1 MPFIISE
8 DEALKTLLQ
17 GITVADGGNAARP
30 VAVYYGQPDK
40 DIRQQSY
47 PYITLDLVG
56 VREDTERAHRGVVN
70 LTYAPEGTTP
80 NRNSDGSIN
89 QPVNFPIPVD
99 LIYQVSTWSRQPRHD
114 RQIMASLFAPGRLPF
129 RFGQLP
135 IPQDGTNRRVDM
147 LGFSKRDTTE
157 GGKRLFSNVYNI
169 RISAE
174 LFPDQLSAVYTV
186 TTVNK
191 SLGYQTTLNSTIWNT
206 TPSH

>member
-1 MPFIISE
+1 MPFIINE

-17 GITVADGGNAARP
+17 GITVSDGGNSARP

-56 VREDTERAHRGVVN
+56 VREDTERAHRGWVN
-70 LTYAPEGTTP
+70 LTYTPEGTTP
-80 NRNSDGSIN
+80 NLNQDGSIN
-89 QPVNFPIPVD
+89 QQVNFPIPVD

-114 RQIMASLFAPGRLPF
+114 RQIIASLFAPGRLPF

-169 RISAE
+169 RISSE
-174 LFPDQLSAVYTV
+174 LFVDQLNAVYQV
-186 TTVNK
+186 TDINT
-191 SLGYQTTLNSTIWNT
+191 SLISQTILFTINQ
-206 TPSH
+206 

>member
-1 MPFIISE
+1 MPFIINE

-17 GITVADGGNAARP
+17 GITVSDGGNAARP

-56 VREDTERAHRGVVN
+56 VREDTERAHRGWVD
-70 LTYAPEGTTP
+70 LTYTPEGTTP
-80 NRNSDGSIN
+80 NLNQNGSIN
-89 QPVNFPIPVD
+89 QQVNFPIPVD

-114 RQIMASLFAPGRLPF
+114 RQIMAKLFAPGRLPF

-135 IPQDGTNRRVDM
+135 IPQDGTNRRLDM

-169 RISAE
+169 RISSE
-174 LFPDQLSAVYTV
+174 LFVDQFTAVYQV
-186 TTVNK
+186 TDVNP
-191 SLGYQTTLNSTIWNT
+191 SILSQNVPFTT
-206 TPSH
+206 TP

>member
-1 MPFIISE
+1 MAFIINE

-17 GITVADGGNAARP
+17 GITVSDGGNAARP

-70 LTYAPEGTTP
+70 LTYAPEGYTP
-80 NRNSDGSIN
+80 NRDTDGSIN
-89 QPVNFPIPVD
+89 QPIEFPIPVD

-114 RQIMASLFAPGRLPF
+114 RQIMAKLFEPGRLPF

-135 IPQDGTNRRVDM
+135 VPQDGTNRRLDM

-174 LFPDQLSAVYTV
+174 LFTQQLTGVYQV
-186 TTVNK
+186 LDVVP
-191 SLGYQTTLNSTIWNT
+191 SLESQNEVFTT
-206 TPSH
+206 TP

>member
-1 MPFIISE
+1 MPFIINE
-8 DEALKTLLQ
+8 DAALKSILT
-17 GITVADGGNAARP
+17 GIKVSDGGNSARP

-40 DIRQQSY
+40 DIRTQSY

-56 VREDTERAHRGVVN
+56 VREDTERAHRGSVD
-70 LTYAPEGTTP
+70 LTYTPEGMTP
-80 NRNSDGSIN
+80 NYTAES

-114 RQIMASLFAPGRLPF
+114 RQIMAALFSPGRLPF
-129 RFGQLP
+129 RFGQLI
-135 IPQDGTNRRVDM
+135 IPEDNTMRRLDM

-169 RISAE
+169 RISSE
-174 LFPDQLSAVYTV
+174 LFPDQLSDVYTV
-186 TTVNK
+186 TDVNT
-191 SLGYQTTLNSTIWNT
+191 SLGYQTTPNATIWHT

>member
-1 MPFIISE
+1 MPFIINE

-17 GITVADGGNAARP
+17 GITVSDGGNANRP

-40 DIRQQSY
+40 DLRQQSY

-56 VREDTERAHRGVVN
+56 VREDVERAHRGVVN
-70 LTYAPEGTTP
+70 LTYTPEGMTP
-80 NRNSDGSIN
+80 NLNQDGSIN
-89 QPVNFPIPVD
+89 QPVSFPIPVD

-114 RQIMASLFAPGRLPF
+114 RQIMAKLFASGRLPF

-135 IPQDGTNRRVDM
+135 VPQDGTNRRLDM

-186 TTVNK
+186 TSVNK
-191 SLGYQTTLNSTIWNT
+191 SLVYQTNSFTTIL
-206 TPSH
+206 

>member
-1 MPFIISE
+1 MPFIINE

-17 GITVADGGNAARP
+17 GITVSYGGNSARP

-56 VREDTERAHRGVVN
+56 VREDTERAHRGWVN
-70 LTYAPEGTTP
+70 LTYTPEGTTP
-80 NRNSDGSIN
+80 NLNQDGSIN
-89 QPVNFPIPVD
+89 QQVNFPIPVD

-114 RQIMASLFAPGRLPF
+114 RQIIASLFAPGRLPF

-169 RISAE
+169 RISSE
-174 LFPDQLSAVYTV
+174 LFVDQLNAVYQV
-186 TTVNK
+186 TDINT
-191 SLGYQTTLNSTIWNT
+191 SLISQTILFTINQ
-206 TPSH
+206 

>member
-1 MPFIISE
+1 MPFIINE

-17 GITVADGGNAARP
+17 GITVSDGGNSARP

-56 VREDTERAHRGVVN
+56 VREDTERAHRGWVD
-70 LTYAPEGTTP
+70 LTYTPEGTTP
-80 NRNSDGSIN
+80 NLNQNGSIN
-89 QPVNFPIPVD
+89 QQVNFPIPVD

-114 RQIMASLFAPGRLPF
+114 RQIMAKLFAPGRLPF

-135 IPQDGTNRRVDM
+135 IPQDGTNRRLDM

-169 RISAE
+169 RISSE
-174 LFPDQLSAVYTV
+174 LFVDQFTAVYQV
-186 TTVNK
+186 TDVNP
-191 SLGYQTTLNSTIWNT
+191 SILSQNVPFTT
-206 TPSH
+206 TP

>member
-1 MPFIISE
+1 MPFIINE

-17 GITVADGGNAARP
+17 GITVSDGGNSLRN

-40 DIRQQSY
+40 DLRQQSY

-56 VREDTERAHRGVVN
+56 VREDTERAHRGVIN
-70 LTYAPEGTTP
+70 LAYAPEGYTP
-80 NRNSDGSIN
+80 NRDTDGSIN
-89 QPVNFPIPVD
+89 QPIDFPIPVD

-114 RQIMASLFAPGRLPF
+114 RQIMAKLFAPGRLPF

-135 IPQDGTNRRVDM
+135 IPQDGTNRRLDM

-174 LFPDQLSAVYTV
+174 LFTTQLTGVYQV
-186 TTVNK
+186 LDVVSSLESQDEVFTTN
-191 SLGYQTTLNSTIWNT
+191 
-206 TPSH
+206 P

>member
-1 MPFIISE
+1 MPFLINE

-17 GITVADGGNAARP
+17 GITVSDSGNPSRP
-30 VAVYYGQPDK
+30 VGVYYGQPDK
-40 DIRQQSY
+40 DIRQQIY

-70 LTYAPEGTTP
+70 LTYTPEGYTP
-80 NRNSDGSIN
+80 NLNEDDSIN
-89 QPVNFPIPVD
+89 QPVEFPIPVD

-114 RQIMASLFAPGRLPF
+114 RQIMAKLFAPGRLPF

-135 IPQDGTNRRVDM
+135 IPQDGTNRRLDM

-169 RISAE
+169 RISSE
-174 LFPDQLSAVYTV
+174 LFVDQLTAVYQV
-186 TTVNK
+186 TDVNT
-191 SLGYQTTLNSTIWNT
+191 SLISQTIPFTIT
-206 TPSH
+206 Q

>member
-1 MPFIISE
+1 MPFIINE

-17 GITVADGGNAARP
+17 GITVSDGGNSARP

-70 LTYAPEGTTP
+70 LTYTPEGTEP
-80 NRNSDGSIN
+80 NLNEDGSIN
-89 QPVNFPIPVD
+89 QPVEFPIPVD

-114 RQIMASLFAPGRLPF
+114 RQIMAKLFAPGRLPF

-169 RISAE
+169 RVSSE
-174 LFPDQLSAVYTV
+174 LFVDQINAVYQV
-186 TTVNK
+186 LDVNT
-191 SLGYQTTLNSTIWNT
+191 SINSQTEPFNTI
-206 TPSH
+206 S

>member
-1 MPFIISE
+1 MPFIINE

-17 GITVADGGNAARP
+17 GITVSDGGNAARP

-40 DIRQQSY
+40 DLRQQSY

-70 LTYAPEGTTP
+70 LTYAPEGFTP
-80 NRNSDGSIN
+80 NRNTDGSIN
-89 QPVNFPIPVD
+89 QPVEFPIPVD

-114 RQIMASLFAPGRLPF
+114 RQIMAKLFEPGRLPF

-135 IPQDGTNRRVDM
+135 VPQDGTNRRLDM

-174 LFPDQLSAVYTV
+174 LFTQQLLGVYQV
-186 TTVNK
+186 TDVVS
-191 SLGYQTTLNSTIWNT
+191 SLTSQTEVFTT
-206 TPSH
+206 TP

>member
-1 MPFIISE
+1 MPFIINE
-8 DEALKTLLQ
+8 DEALKNLLQ
-17 GITVADGGNAARP
+17 GITVSDGGNSARP

-40 DIRQQSY
+40 DVRQQSY

-70 LTYAPEGTTP
+70 LTYTPEGTTP
-80 NRNSDGSIN
+80 NLNDDGSIN
-89 QPVNFPIPVD
+89 QPIDFPIPVD

-114 RQIMASLFAPGRLPF
+114 RQIMAKLFAPGRLPF

-135 IPQDGTNRRVDM
+135 VPQDGTNRRLDM

-169 RISAE
+169 RISSE
-174 LFPDQLSAVYTV
+174 LFFDQINAVYQV
-186 TTVNK
+186 TDIVS
-191 SLGYQTTLNSTIWNT
+191 SLESQNEVFIT
-206 TPSH
+206 TP

>member
-1 MPFIISE
+1 MPFIINE

-17 GITVADGGNAARP
+17 GITVSDGGNSARP

-56 VREDTERAHRGVVN
+56 VREDVERAHRGLVN

-89 QPVNFPIPVD
+89 QPVSFPIPVD
-99 LIYQVSTWSRQPRHD
+99 LIYQVSTWARQPRHD
-114 RQIMASLFAPGRLPF
+114 RQIIASLFAPGRLPF

-169 RISAE
+169 RISSE
-174 LFPDQLSAVYTV
+174 LFVDQLNAVYQV
-186 TTVNK
+186 TDINT
-191 SLGYQTTLNSTIWNT
+191 SLISQTIPFTINQ
-206 TPSH
+206 

>member
-1 MPFIISE
+1 MPFIINE

-17 GITVADGGNAARP
+17 GITVSDGGNSARP

-70 LTYAPEGTTP
+70 LTYAPEGFTP
-80 NRNSDGSIN
+80 NRNTDGSIN
-89 QPVNFPIPVD
+89 QPVVFPIPVD

-114 RQIMASLFAPGRLPF
+114 RQIMAKLFAPGRLPF

-135 IPQDGTNRRVDM
+135 IPQDGTNRRLDM

-169 RISAE
+169 RISSE
-174 LFPDQLSAVYTV
+174 LFVDQLFNVYKV
-186 TTVNK
+186 TDVNT
-191 SLGYQTTLNSTIWNT
+191 SLISQTIPFTIT
-206 TPSH
+206 Q

>member
-1 MPFIISE
+1 MPFIINE

-17 GITVADGGNAARP
+17 GITVSDSGNSARP
-30 VAVYYGQPDK
+30 VGVYYGQPDK
-40 DIRQQSY
+40 DIRQQVY

-56 VREDTERAHRGVVN
+56 VREDTERAHRGLVN
-70 LTYAPEGTTP
+70 LTYAPEGMTP
-80 NRNSDGSIN
+80 NLNDDDSIN
-89 QPVNFPIPVD
+89 QPIDFPIPVD

-114 RQIMASLFAPGRLPF
+114 RQIMAKLFAPGRLPF

-135 IPQDGTNRRVDM
+135 IPQDGTNRRLDM

-174 LFPDQLSAVYTV
+174 LFTSQLNDVYAVTAINQ
-186 TTVNK
+186 T
-191 SLGYQTTLNSTIWNT
+191 LDYQTIPFTINQ
-206 TPSH
+206 

>member
-1 MPFIISE
+1 MPFIINE

-17 GITVADGGNAARP
+17 GITVSDSGNPNRP
-30 VAVYYGQPDK
+30 VGVYYGQPDK
-40 DIRQQSY
+40 DIRQQIY

-70 LTYAPEGTTP
+70 LTYTPEGYTP
-80 NRNSDGSIN
+80 NRDTDGSIN
-89 QPVNFPIPVD
+89 QPIEFPIPVD

-114 RQIMASLFAPGRLPF
+114 RQIMAKLFAPGRLPF

-135 IPQDGTNRRVDM
+135 VPQDGTNRRLDM

-174 LFPDQLSAVYTV
+174 LFTQQLVDVYQV
-186 TTVNK
+186 LDVNT
-191 SLGYQTTLNSTIWNT
+191 SLVSQTIPFTINQ
-206 TPSH
+206 

>member
-1 MPFIISE
+1 MPFIINE

-17 GITVADGGNAARP
+17 GITFSDGGNSARP

-56 VREDTERAHRGVVN
+56 VREDTERAHRGVVM
-70 LTYAPEGTTP
+70 LTYTPEGTSP
-80 NRNSDGSIN
+80 NTYNDALN

-114 RQIMASLFAPGRLPF
+114 RQIMAKLFAPGRLPF

-135 IPQDGTNRRVDM
+135 IPQDGTNRRLDM

-174 LFPDQLSAVYTV
+174 LFDTQLTAVYRVTAV
-186 TTVNK
+186 NRSLVYQTTVN
-191 SLGYQTTLNSTIWNT
+191 TNTWNT